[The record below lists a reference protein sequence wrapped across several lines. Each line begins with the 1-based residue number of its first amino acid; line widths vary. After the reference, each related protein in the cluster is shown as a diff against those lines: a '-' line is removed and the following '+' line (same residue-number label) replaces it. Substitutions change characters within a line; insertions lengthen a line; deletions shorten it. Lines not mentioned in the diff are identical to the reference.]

1 MMFKNKK
8 LLIILMAL
16 MLALTVVTGCSQP
29 AAAPAPAPAP
39 APEAPAGPSVE
50 DNTLTWDDW
59 SAKMTG
65 SINKDYYVIDLRTPD
80 EIGLEKALEGSIN
93 IDANETLAK
102 GNVAII
108 DEKLAGVAKD
118 AVILIHCK
126 SGGRA
131 KANLGAFLDKGYV
144 NAFALN
150 GWTSFDTKG
159 YMGGTSIDS
168 NTEFL
173 KPEAW
178 EAKMVGEIGKDY
190 YVVDVRDAKEY
201 DAGHIK
207 GAINIGLRDQLTVDN
222 EAAIAAL
229 TSAITDKD
237 ASILVHCAAGK
248 RAKAGIAHIKAAGYT
263 NVVILDNAFKADKD
277 GNYSFE

>member
-29 AAAPAPAPAP
+29 AAAPAPTPDPAP
-39 APEAPAGPSVE
+39 AATDAPTVE

-65 SINKDYYVIDLRTPD
+65 TINKDYYVVDLRTPD

-102 GNVAII
+102 GNVDII

-118 AVILIHCK
+118 AVILVHCK

-131 KANLGAFLDKGYV
+131 KANLGAFLDKGFV

-159 YMGGTSIDS
+159 YMSAASIDS

-207 GAINIGLRDQLTVDN
+207 GAINIGVRDQLTVDN
-222 EAAIAAL
+222 SAAIAAL
-229 TSAITDKD
+229 TSAIPAKD
-237 ASILVHCAAGK
+237 ASILVHCAVGK
-248 RAKAGIAHIKAAGYT
+248 RAKVGIAHLKAAGYT